1 MKTKKIIWFII
12 LLCGLILFFATGC
25 KPKEIITERVVTKTD
40 STAVLKLQSQLSEKT
55 KENELLK
62 TEINRFR
69 EDNIRLQEEVSKY
82 EIEYDT
88 SAPIVPETGKPPVK
102 KETTT
107 SSTSLLEKKLNE
119 SEKITA
125 ELQRENVSL
134 QTKNT
139 NLEYEVK
146 QYRKI
151 DAEYKSKRVPQTGFN
166 FRLVFWSLV
175 IGAIL
180 GILGHLFL
188 WPKAGRCIKALI
200 K

>member
-1 MKTKKIIWFII
+1 MKTKEIIWFII

-25 KPKEIITERVVTKTD
+25 KPKQVITEKTVTKVD
-40 STAVLKLQSQLSEKT
+40 STAITQLRSELQQKT
-55 KENELLK
+55 GEAESLQNEL
-62 TEINRFR
+62 ERRRDENS
-69 EDNIRLQEEVSKY
+69 RLQEEVSKH
-82 EIEYDT
+82 EVEYDT
-88 SAPIVPETGKPPVK
+88 SAPINPDTGKPPVK